1 MIIDLADLISNRK
14 NKIDISS
21 WIEFSDEYLQNTTI
35 RRVYKIHFS
44 GCISKLVDD
53 SLVLEGILEGT
64 LILPDDITLEDFEYT
79 FGSEIRENLEENIIN
94 SQKNIDIMPILW
106 QNILVEIPLRV
117 VNPKNENVK
126 LQGDGWR
133 LIKEEDVKIE
143 NNPLND
149 LEELLRKE

>member
-1 MIIDLADLISNRK
+1 MN
-14 NKIDISS
+14 
-21 WIEFSDEYLQNTTI
+21 
-35 RRVYKIHFS
+35 KIHFS

-79 FGSEIRENLEENIIN
+79 FSSEIRENLEENIIN

>member
-35 RRVYKIHFS
+35 RRVNKIHFS

-79 FGSEIRENLEENIIN
+79 FSSEIRENLEENIIN

-149 LEELLRKE
+149 LEELRRKE

>member
-35 RRVYKIHFS
+35 RRVNKIHFS

-79 FGSEIRENLEENIIN
+79 FSSEIRENLGENIIN